1 MGEDSVSGPSSCG
14 CRDWL
19 IRGVGWKCPGIL
31 TALWTWCLQAL
42 RNGWAGQLA
51 DNVSHIVSSCDAE
64 CVGTTDHV
72 FLEEH
77 ITWLPTG

>member
-1 MGEDSVSGPSSCG
+1 MEV
-14 CRDWL
+14 
-19 IRGVGWKCPGIL
+19 PGIL

-42 RNGWAGQLA
+42 RNGWTGQLA

-64 CVGTTDHV
+64 CVGTTDQISAWLDGV

-77 ITWLPTG
+77 IMWLPTG